1 MSTEENKENA
11 RRAVEEVMNKGNLS
25 LADELVDANYV
36 GHAPGMPDFK
46 GPEGFRQYMTM
57 MRTAF
62 PDIHLTVEDI
72 FAEGDKVVSR
82 YTGRGT
88 HKGDLMGIAP
98 TGKQVAMTGMV
109 ISRHVGGKQV
119 EAWVSLDQ
127 LGMLQQLGVV
137 PPMGQGGG

>member
-1 MSTEENKENA
+1 MSIEENKENA
-11 RRAVEEVMNKGNLS
+11 RRAVEEVLNKGDLS
-25 LADELVDANYV
+25 LADELVDANYI
-36 GHAPGMPDFK
+36 GHQPGLPDFK

-62 PDIHLTVEDI
+62 PDIHLTIEDTV
-72 FAEGDKVVSR
+72 AEGDKVVMR

-98 TGKQVAMTGMV
+98 TGKQITITGMV

-119 EAWVSLDQ
+119 EAWVAMDQ
-127 LGMLQQLGVV
+127 LGMLQQLGVA
-137 PPMGQGGG
+137 PPTG

>member
-11 RRAVEEVMNKGNLS
+11 RRAIEEVLNKGNLS
-25 LADELVDANYV
+25 LADELVDANYI
-36 GHAPGMPDFK
+36 GHQPGLPDFK

-62 PDIHLTVEDI
+62 PDINMTIEDTV
-72 FAEGDKVVSR
+72 AEGDKVVNR

-98 TGKQVAMTGMV
+98 TGKQVTITGMV
-109 ISRHVGGKQV
+109 ATRYVGGKQV
-119 EAWVSLDQ
+119 EAWVAMDM
-127 LGMLQQLGVV
+127 LGMLQQLGVA
-137 PPMGQGGG
+137 PPMG

>member
-11 RRAVEEVMNKGNLS
+11 RRAFEEVMNKGNLS
-25 LADELVDANYV
+25 LADELIATDYV

-62 PDIHLTVEDI
+62 PDIHLTLEDTV
-72 FAEGDKVVSR
+72 AEGDKVVNR

-88 HKGDLMGIAP
+88 HKGELMGIAP
-98 TGKQVAMTGMV
+98 TGKQITIAGMV
-109 ISRHVGGKQV
+109 ISRYVGGKQV
-119 EAWVSLDQ
+119 EAWVSSDM
-127 LGMLQQLGVV
+127 LGMLQQMGVV
-137 PPMGQGGG
+137 PPMG

>member
-11 RRAVEEVMNKGNLS
+11 RRAVEEVLNKGDLS
-25 LADELVDANYV
+25 LANELVDANYI
-36 GHAPGMPDFK
+36 GHQPGLPDFK

-62 PDIHLTVEDI
+62 PDIHLTIEDTV
-72 FAEGDKVVSR
+72 AEGDKVVMR

-98 TGKQVAMTGMV
+98 TGKQITITGMV

-119 EAWVSLDQ
+119 EAWVAMDQ
-127 LGMLQQLGVV
+127 LGMLQQMGVV
-137 PPMGQGGG
+137 PPMG